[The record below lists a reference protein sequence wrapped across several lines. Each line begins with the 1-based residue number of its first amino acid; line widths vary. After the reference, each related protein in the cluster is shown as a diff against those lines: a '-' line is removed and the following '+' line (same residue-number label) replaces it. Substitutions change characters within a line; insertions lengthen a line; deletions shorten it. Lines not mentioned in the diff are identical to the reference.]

1 MLRPFVNDYGIKN
14 MKRTNNKFR
23 NNNNNYNNQVYSLNY
38 KFDSNSIAGKCS
50 GTALD
55 LIKRYNELAKDALN
69 NNDYVSAEVFRQYA
83 EHYRK
88 IVTEINEK
96 KNQNQKNNNQRKNDF
111 SQENAVSNDNAGENT
126 ATGEENTESN
136 NVPSENKTEKAVQTE
151 NAPVKKAFKIIEIT
165 EASDNAETEKDKV
178 SEEQPKPKRTYR
190 KKVAA
195 V

>member
-1 MLRPFVNDYGIKN
+1 MQRPLVNDYGIKS

-96 KNQNQKNNNQRKNDF
+96 KNQNQKNNNQRKDGF
-111 SQENAVSNDNAGENT
+111 AQENAVSNDNAGENES
-126 ATGEENTESN
+126 AAEEKAEAK
-136 NVPSENKTEKAVQTE
+136 PEEAVQTE
-151 NAPVKKAFKIIEIT
+151 TTPAKKEFKVIEIT
-165 EASDNAETEKDKV
+165 EVSDNAETKEASA